1 MLHENLVISNVIFAR
16 QAIFSTLYIGKSSG
30 KQDHYHHRHSDEC
43 WSELIITCS
52 FIDITNFTCV
62 LILYGLSCKK
72 NLLDFVTKVSWI
84 SPGTHT
90 HTHPFNG
97 PVSRTIGVSCCQK
110 VKPIWILL
118 KKETVSGSGIIWAV
132 CKSAPSS
139 RQIATPTPTT
149 QFITGRVTFLSP
161 NQQHQ
166 STDFSWKSS
175 GNWLGW
181 ICRHRGKVLLVELS

>member
-30 KQDHYHHRHSDEC
+30 KQDHYHHRHSDER

-62 LILYGLSCKK
+62 LILYGLSCK

-90 HTHPFNG
+90 HTHTRLTALCTG
-97 PVSRTIGVSCCQK
+97 
-110 VKPIWILL
+110 L
-118 KKETVSGSGIIWAV
+118 SG
-132 CKSAPSS
+132 
-139 RQIATPTPTT
+139 
-149 QFITGRVTFLSP
+149 
-161 NQQHQ
+161 
-166 STDFSWKSS
+166 
-175 GNWLGW
+175 
-181 ICRHRGKVLLVELS
+181 